1 MSAMTEI
8 APAPD
13 YALIKSKQNAA
24 WASGD
29 YARIGTT
36 LQIVG
41 EDLAEAMDM
50 RPDSTVLDVAAGNGN
65 ATLAFARRLSRVT
78 STDYVE
84 KLLQRG
90 QARAEAEGLQ
100 VEFKVADA
108 EQLPFE
114 DGAFDAVV
122 STFGVMFAPN
132 QRKAASEML
141 RVCRSGGRIG
151 MANWTPDGFIG
162 QPVQGAGQARRAA
175 GRRQVAGAVGKQGL
189 DRGNIRGRGAF
200 DRDHRARICLPLSL
214 AGPIRRLL
222 PHLLRSGAQGV
233 PGARRGRPAR
243 ARSRSAVDHR
253 ALRDGD
259 RRHDA
264 GAFGLRRDCHHQG
277 VMAEWVAVF
286 PQGEPPPTLTTEYCR
301 ASSTG
306 SAATWRAACS
316 TPGRGGGGCCAAGS
330 PRRCSRARRRRT
342 GWRSVTGTR
351 RSAP

>member
-41 EDLAEAMDM
+41 EDLAEAMDL

-90 QARAEAEGLQ
+90 QARAEAEGLE

-162 QPVQGAGQARRAA
+162 HLFKALGKHVAPPAGVKSPALWGSKAWIEETFAAEARSIAITERAFVFRYRSPAQFVDFFRTYYGPVHKAFLALDAAGQ
-175 GRRQVAGAVGKQGL
+175 
-189 DRGNIRGRGAF
+189 
-200 DRDHRARICLPLSL
+200 
-214 AGPIRRLL
+214 
-222 PHLLRSGAQGV
+222 
-233 PGARRGRPAR
+233 
-243 ARSRSAVDHR
+243 R
-253 ALRDGD
+253 ALEADLLSTIARFETATDGTTRVPSD
-259 RRHDA
+259 Y
-264 GAFGLRRDCHHQG
+264 
-277 VMAEWVAVF
+277 AEIVI
-286 PQGEPPPTLTTEYCR
+286 TR
-301 ASSTG
+301 A
-306 SAATWRAACS
+306 
-316 TPGRGGGGCCAAGS
+316 
-330 PRRCSRARRRRT
+330 
-342 GWRSVTGTR
+342 
-351 RSAP
+351 